1 MENSHNISNLYS
13 IIYLQIFEKR
23 HFGAKSLGKMA
34 QSPYICHRK
43 KANIKYSPIIK
54 TYTGAKTE
62 KKKRKIDNYIKHNA
76 QTARNALPVTAIK
89 FLVDEGSYRYIF
101 SSPLPCAESKDLRFK
116 PAGDISGLYKN

>member
-1 MENSHNISNLYS
+1 MV
-13 IIYLQIFEKR
+13 QI
-23 HFGAKSLGKMA
+23 
-34 QSPYICHRK
+34 PYICHVE
-43 KANIKYSPIIK
+43 KANAKFFPIIK
-54 TYTGAKTE
+54 PYTGAKTE

-89 FLVDEGSYRYIF
+89 FLVDEGSYRYIL